1 MKNKTW
7 LPLLQLLIFAMLVGN
22 ADAQSVTR
30 LTDQTPSGFTPL
42 PSEPPQVSGFPVQE
56 IGPSFTQQTPA
67 QFEQAIT
74 ESAQLGSFP
83 VQEFEP
89 SPIQQTQVE
98 PEEEASF
105 PNFKVTGFFHL
116 DGAYFSQD
124 ELNLQTLGDI
134 EDGLGFRRARIAAAG
149 NVTEDVSYILEF
161 DFAQSQAR
169 FVDVWF
175 QKSDTR
181 LGNIRIGRFRQPF
194 GMSEVT
200 SVRELPFLERPLT
213 FALSPFRQ
221 TGISL
226 FDQTRDERG
235 TWAVAGYRY
244 LSDNFG
250 NVFGDNGGYG
260 LTTRLTRVIAEA
272 GPNRLVHL
280 GVDYSLND
288 AGRDTVQFVS
298 TNEVFLSQNPNLG
311 PPGLSVLPLVG
322 VTPFVNTGPLSV
334 DTVHF
339 FSAEAAIGAGP
350 WAIQSEAR
358 WARVEQADGE
368 VLDFPGAYAQVRWVL
383 TGEDVPYSKSAA
395 TFTRIVPNS
404 DFNRNGGIGAWELL
418 GRISHLD
425 LNDGTV
431 NGRRLTDFTVG
442 LNWYWNRY
450 TKLQFNWINSQL
462 NDDDLGDS
470 VANAFAFRA
479 QIDF

>member
-1 MKNKTW
+1 MKSKTW
-7 LPLLQLLIFAMLVGN
+7 LTLLLWLLVLTLARTT
-22 ADAQSVTR
+22 DAQQPVTR
-30 LTDQTPSGFTPL
+30 LSDQ
-42 PSEPPQVSGFPVQE
+42 
-56 IGPSFTQQTPA
+56 
-67 QFEQAIT
+67 
-74 ESAQLGSFP
+74 
-83 VQEFEP
+83 P
-89 SPIQQTQVE
+89 SPISEIFSSSPLDNAVDESVNTPDVAPVITAPVVTPTSE
-98 PEEEASF
+98 VTPPEEESF
-105 PNFKVTGFFHL
+105 PNVRVTGFFHL

-124 ELNLQTLGDI
+124 ELNLETLGDI
-134 EDGLGFRRARIAAAG
+134 EDGFGFRRARLAATG
-149 NVTEDVSYILEF
+149 NVAEDVSYILEF

-175 QKSDTR
+175 QKSGTR

-194 GMSEVT
+194 GMAEVT

-221 TGISL
+221 TGVSL

-235 TWAVAGYRY
+235 TWAVAGYRF

-260 LTTRLTRVIAEA
+260 LTTRLTRVLAQTA
-272 GPNRLVHL
+272 PNRLVHV

-288 AGRDTVQFVS
+288 PGRDTVQFAS

-311 PPGLSVLPLVG
+311 PSGLSVLPLVG
-322 VTPFVNTGPLSV
+322 VTPFVNTGPL
-334 DTVHF
+334 TVETVQF
-339 FSAEAAIGAGP
+339 FSAEAAIGAGN
-350 WAIQSEAR
+350 WVVQSEAR

-368 VLDFPGAYAQVRWVL
+368 VLDFPGAYVQVRWVL
-383 TGEDVPYSKSAA
+383 TGEDVPYSNSAA
-395 TFTRIVPNS
+395 TFTRVIPNS
-404 DFNRNGGIGAWELL
+404 NFDRSGGIGAWELL

-425 LNDGTV
+425 LNDGSV

-442 LNWYWNRY
+442 LNWYWNQY

-462 NDDDLGDS
+462 NDDDLDDS

-479 QIDF
+479 QLDF